1 MQSEIDKLRQQLAEK
16 DAIIAR
22 QATRLNYLEEQF
34 RLAQHKAFG
43 RSSETYPGQG
53 ELFNEAEQL
62 VEEAEA
68 EAEKE
73 DIRYTRNKPK
83 RKPLPANLPRE
94 RVVIDVAEDEKVCD
108 CCQGQLHQIGED
120 TAEKLEFIPAQVKV
134 LELIRPK
141 YACRACDK
149 TGTEVKVK
157 QAPMPKTL
165 IPKSMAT
172 PSLLAQVITSKYQ
185 YGLPLYRQEALFK
198 QYGIELSRKTMSDW
212 MVKSAGACEPIWLRL
227 KQLLLAQS
235 VLHADE
241 TRLRV
246 LNDNK
251 SISYMWVYCCGS
263 DGPGDGPPNIVL
275 FDYQQGSR
283 AGHCPKQF
291 LQGYDGYMQTDGYE
305 AYTQT
310 QATLVGCMAHARR
323 KFDEAAKA
331 MPKGK
336 IGKPQWAINH
346 IQKLY
351 RIETLHKDST
361 PEQRYAARQQ
371 QAKPLLDAFKIW
383 LDKAAVHTP
392 PKSKLG
398 VAIAYCLNQW
408 PKLIR
413 YIEDGRLSIDNNRA
427 ERAVRPFAVGRKNW
441 LFCNTHTG
449 ADASAM
455 LYSLVETAKA
465 NGVTPFD
472 YLTYLFNAL
481 PKLKPQEDV
490 DHLLPWN
497 FNKS

>member
-1 MQSEIDKLRQQLAEK
+1 MTTPQLHQRIQELEAQV
-16 DAIIAR
+16 AQLQAR
-22 QATRLNYLEEQF
+22 NNFLEEQF

-53 ELFNEAEQL
+53 ELFNEPEQL

-68 EAEKE
+68 EPEQQE
-73 DIRYTRNKPK
+73 ITYTRNRPK
-83 RKPLPANLPRE
+83 REPLPKDLPRE
-94 RVVIDVAEDEKVCD
+94 RVVIDLPEDEKICG
-108 CCQGQLHQIGED
+108 CCQGELHQIGED
-120 TAEKLEFIPAQVKV
+120 TSEKLEFIPAQVKV
-134 LELIRPK
+134 IETVRPK

-149 TGTEVKVK
+149 AGTENTIK
-157 QAPMPKTL
+157 QQPAPQAI
-165 IPKSMAT
+165 IPKSIAT
-172 PSLLAQVITSKYQ
+172 PSLLAQIITSKYQ

-212 MVKSAGACEPIWLRL
+212 MVKSAAACEPIWLRL
-227 KQLLLAQS
+227 KQLLLAQP

-246 LNDNK
+246 LNDDK
-251 SISYMWVYCCGS
+251 SISYMWVYCCGTDS
-263 DGPGDGPPNIVL
+263 PGDGPPNIVL

-291 LQGYDGYMQTDGYE
+291 LQDYQGYLQVDGYE

-310 QATLVGCMAHARR
+310 NATLIGCMAHARR

-331 MPKGK
+331 VPKGK
-336 IGKPQWAINH
+336 TGKPQWAINH
-346 IQKLY
+346 IKKLY

-371 QAKPLLDAFKIW
+371 QAKPLLEDFKTW
-383 LDKAAVHTP
+383 LDKTAIHTP

-398 VAIAYCLNQW
+398 IAIAYCLNQW
-408 PKLIR
+408 PKLTR

-441 LFCNTHTG
+441 LFANTHTG

-465 NGVTPFD
+465 NGLTPFD
-472 YLTYLFNAL
+472 YLHYLFKEL
-481 PKLKPQEDV
+481 PKLKPGDDL

-497 FNKS
+497 FAKS

>member
-1 MQSEIDKLRQQLAEK
+1 M
-16 DAIIAR
+16 
-22 QATRLNYLEEQF
+22 
-34 RLAQHKAFG
+34 
-43 RSSETYPGQG
+43 
-53 ELFNEAEQL
+53 FNEAEQL

-68 EAEKE
+68 ESEKE
-73 DIRYTRNKPK
+73 VITYTRNKPK
-83 RKPLPANLPRE
+83 RKPLPEDLPRE
-94 RVVIDVAEDEKVCD
+94 RGVIDLPEEEKVCG
-108 CCQGQLHQIGED
+108 CCQGELHQMGED
-120 TAEKLEFIPAQVKV
+120 KSEKLEFIPAQVKV
-134 LELIRPK
+134 IETVRPK

-149 TGTEVKVK
+149 AGTQNHIK
-157 QAPMPKTL
+157 QQPAPDAI
-165 IPKSMAT
+165 IPKSIAT
-172 PSLLAQVITSKYQ
+172 PSLLSQIITSKYQ

-212 MVKSAGACEPIWLRL
+212 MVKSAAACEPIWLRL
-227 KQLLLAQS
+227 KQLLLAQP

-246 LNDNK
+246 LNDDK

-263 DGPGDGPPNIVL
+263 DNPGDGPPNIVL
-275 FDYQQGSR
+275 LDYQQGSR

-291 LQGYDGYMQTDGYE
+291 LQGYCGYMHVDGYE

-310 QATLVGCMAHARR
+310 DATLVGCMAHGRR
-323 KFDEAAKA
+323 KFDEAAKS

-336 IGKPQWAINH
+336 TGKPQWAINH
-346 IQKLY
+346 IKKLY

-371 QAKPLLDAFKIW
+371 QAKPLLDAFKTW
-383 LDKAAVHTP
+383 LNKAAIHTP

-398 VAIAYCLNQW
+398 IAISYCLNQW
-408 PKLIR
+408 PKLTR

-465 NGVTPFD
+465 NGLTPFD
-472 YLTYLFNAL
+472 YLHHLFKEL
-481 PKLKPQEDV
+481 PKLKPGDNL

-497 FNKS
+497 FAKS